1 MKRCE
6 IIANDAL
13 RVKGVKK
20 VSMGAFAGLVESL
33 PEGVFDG
40 YRDALIGIHQRLFPH
55 RREGSLKK
63 VEKWLEL
70 VQADEG
76 ARGIFRIDANR
87 GPRFGVDYAASVGS
101 SRVLMCPADK
111 VNLPLQEPSE
121 LIENILRRMVKAD
134 ITPLTPWEFRVAI
147 VKGTEVIVH
156 PAVEGYAY
164 NIKFYTDALAGFD
177 YPEIGIITL
186 ELLPL
191 LYITGRSGK
200 IATIAP
206 ILLDRLEVEEA

>member
-33 PEGVFDG
+33 PEEVFDE
-40 YRDALIGIHQRLFPH
+40 YRDVLIGIHRKMFP
-55 RREGSLKK
+55 RRMSGSIRKPD
-63 VEKWLEL
+63 KWLEL
-70 VQADEG
+70 IQADEG

-101 SRVLMCPADK
+101 SRVFLCPADK
-111 VNLPLQEPSE
+111 VNLPLQEPTE
-121 LIENILRRMVKAD
+121 LIENILRRMLTAD
-134 ITPLTPWEFRVAI
+134 ITPLTPWECRVAI

-164 NIKFYTDALAGFD
+164 NVKFYTDALAGFD
-177 YPEIGIITL
+177 YPEMGIITP

-191 LYITGRSGK
+191 LYITGWGGR